1 MTDDL
6 DTFLAAQGGVATTAQ
21 LLGRL
26 GRAGFESRVARGELV
41 SVWMGI
47 YSRGEPDLLM
57 RLRGL
62 DLRAGEPVAICLGTA
77 AGAYGFDTEDSVD
90 LHVLNPAG
98 HQLRNSDGLVV
109 HRRQGAPLTMVDRR
123 PATEPAWTAVEV
135 ARGLRRPRSLATLDA
150 ALRSR
155 TCGRRQL
162 YKAAVRQA
170 GRRGIVNVRELI
182 PLAAGESE
190 SPMESKARLAMLDGG
205 LPPPVLQYEI
215 VDRKPADMAGRF
227 RLAVLS
233 GRRRVRRVRLAQ
245 RSRGPPPRPAK
256 ACRAGRGRLDSAVD
270 CGRRC
275 PPSLLGHG
283 APDRR
288 GVVAPAGGVNVRNSG
303 NNPHV
308 NLRHARWR
316 QKVTKGQNRPPP
328 PMNPPSEPDEP
339 PNDVGPHPPKPP
351 PIAPPRRSPM
361 MMPPIMAPMLLP
373 PP

>member
-6 DTFLAAQGGVATTAQ
+6 DIFLAAQGGVATTAQ

-90 LHVLNPAG
+90 LHVLNPVG

-135 ARGLRRPRSLATLDA
+135 ARGLRRPRALATLDA

-155 TCGRRQL
+155 TCDRRQL

-190 SPMESKARLAMLDGG
+190 SPMESEARLAMLDGG

-215 VDRKPADMAGRF
+215 VDRNRQTWRVDFAWPYCRVAVEYDGFDWHSGPEDLRRDRQKRAALGEVGWT
-227 RLAVLS
+227 VLS
-233 GRRRVRRVRLAQ
+233 IVADDVRRRSWDMVRRIDAEL
-245 RSRGPPPRPAK
+245 SRR
-256 ACRAGRGRLDSAVD
+256 RAA
-270 CGRRC
+270 
-275 PPSLLGHG
+275 
-283 APDRR
+283 
-288 GVVAPAGGVNVRNSG
+288 
-303 NNPHV
+303 
-308 NLRHARWR
+308 
-316 QKVTKGQNRPPP
+316 
-328 PMNPPSEPDEP
+328 
-339 PNDVGPHPPKPP
+339 
-351 PIAPPRRSPM
+351 
-361 MMPPIMAPMLLP
+361 
-373 PP
+373 